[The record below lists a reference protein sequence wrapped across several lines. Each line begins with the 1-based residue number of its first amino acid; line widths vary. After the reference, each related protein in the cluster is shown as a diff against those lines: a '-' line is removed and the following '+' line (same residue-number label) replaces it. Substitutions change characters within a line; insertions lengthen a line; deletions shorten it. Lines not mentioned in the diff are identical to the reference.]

1 MIPKSEL
8 ISSGEI
14 AVVGRLVDASNA
26 TLLANIKDCDPKVEI
41 RVFPQDQYATQN
53 SDEGIQNRYG

>member
-8 ISSGEI
+8 ISSGVI

-26 TLLANIKDCDPKVEI
+26 TLLANIEGCDPKLEI
-41 RVFPQDQYATQN
+41 IYKPVA
-53 SDEGIQNRYG
+53 